1 MSHRPAHLYLSLHD
15 DGPVVASVS
24 PARRALALFF
34 ALCLLTVAPLVWLSA
49 DVAVAATPKA
59 ALSHDDDGDDHSGP
73 GGGDDDDDD
82 DDHTGKTG
90 TQSNTATNTANTGVS
105 TKQPTATQSNTAT
118 NTGKTGKSTKG
129 R

>member
-24 PARRALALFF
+24 PARRLLALFF

-59 ALSHDDDGDDHSGP
+59 AISHDDDGDDHSGP
-73 GGGDDDDDD
+73 GGDDDD
-82 DDHTGKTG
+82 DDHTGKPG
-90 TQSNTATNTANTGVS
+90 TQSNPATNAGNTG
-105 TKQPTATQSNTAT
+105 
-118 NTGKTGKSTKG
+118 
-129 R
+129 